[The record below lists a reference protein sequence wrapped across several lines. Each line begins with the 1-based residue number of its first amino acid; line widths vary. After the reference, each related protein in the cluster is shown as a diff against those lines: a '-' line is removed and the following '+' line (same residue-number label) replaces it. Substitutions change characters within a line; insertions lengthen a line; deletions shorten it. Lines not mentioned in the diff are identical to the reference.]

1 MKRNL
6 KRFIAFSLSLAI
18 VGTSVNVPVS
28 TVKANTLDKGTPFTG
43 CNIVSSADDDVKFTK
58 GADSQNKAKA
68 SKPDY
73 WGILDGDTS
82 LTKLGTYN
90 EEEDEYT
97 GEAGSGIV
105 TWQNN
110 ENVKSSDMGNFK
122 FRFDYLIK
130 DGKGGRDL
138 NAYDSNYSGNGDTYS
153 DGDVCGFE
161 FKPLY
166 ATSRISVWGVSPY
179 QNYTTGDVVIKANE
193 ADLEKMTLEYY
204 RENALEPTIVDL
216 STVAT
221 DGTYTLE
228 ASKKG
233 WYYLTYEDDG
243 YMSDSMGDE
252 VTGGAQKNTKGQI
265 FGFSFYTGNDSDTN
279 IEKVK
284 DHVNVS
290 KSSTG
295 KLQSVSIDSSDSNL
309 TKITPL
315 TYVVDNSGKVASNS
329 NSSTNL
335 SSAKAVITTVR
346 EYYKVKEGNFY
357 QTLTRVKTY
366 YSESGSSNFKYS
378 SGSYKYYR
386 PEINV
391 STYSNYLPYIM
402 KNYFA
407 NNFTKSNYVVFDKGS
422 YNGNYKMKY
431 QIPDAS
437 VSGGK
442 RTIDEDIVVDYGA
455 PFIKVYDK
463 DNSWKTMKSG
473 GSYSVKNGATVKAL
487 DTFSNIKDINLSNIK
502 YKFTKEG
509 KTALE
514 IDGTDL
520 GATQNSSTGDIS
532 FKAVRNTGSYAT
544 KEDNVAV
551 ATKSGYT
558 SEADASS
565 NASTYEFDINDNN
578 KLTLQKVNK
587 YDTIKCSVD
596 GKTPYTMDADLTV
609 DQESS
614 DTLDITNLFTK
625 VGTYEFKVK
634 YTANTLGASSDGVYP
649 ITSSTSYYS
658 NFTVNVVDK
667 KIYDA
672 DSVSVTIPTLKDDS
686 LAANSLSSFTCTFNF
701 EDGTAS
707 VPSSNPTGDNDGQ
720 LTAPTP
726 KPDSEDTPQ
735 TTSTPSTTQ
744 APTSKPTQTPEQC
757 NLQDYWQD
765 GNNAEVYEPIKL
777 TWNKKLLNDYKS
789 DAAEEEVA
797 FYVWE
802 QGNNDKTFKD
812 LTEETSIEVNKI
824 GAWKFEYFDGEESH
838 YFYITYI
845 SDDVDVTPAPTK
857 TPEPTPT
864 TTEDPEKIT
873 GDDLECVP
881 LDEDGNPLKQQYVNG
896 VTIKNIPESVKVTVD
911 GNEYTD
917 RPIRITERGKHT
929 LEIAGKTYILEI
941 VSAYDIF
948 SESQR
953 VIQVPKSITITDN
966 NDKEISID
974 GEKITSFPYTLD
986 TVGKYSIEV
995 IKSGVEVNVV
1005 DYEGNPVL
1013 DENGNA
1019 IRDTVKSINSIEVSV
1034 LPDVEG
1040 KNIVGKEYTI
1050 DNLIKYSKEPNETLR
1065 GKGSV
1070 TITGI
1075 SSSKIVYVDSK
1086 VVKGSSVTIVGDGSH
1101 YLTIYDVDS
1110 KELKTVIVYVSTTD
1124 VSLDEIKNNDTI
1136 IADDSVTITD
1146 IPDGVTVIVDGKEV
1160 TERPVVISSS
1170 GKHDIII
1177 KDGDEEKSTTV
1188 VITGSGSTVVDK
1200 EDIKDIVENT
1210 PEGETPT
1217 IKGDNEVILDVPE
1230 NSTVIVDGNE
1240 VKDRPVIIDDNGR
1253 HDVVIK
1259 DPETGE
1265 ETRVD
1270 VIIDSNDKVIVD
1282 GDEIKDIIENTPEGE
1297 TPVISGGKEV
1307 IIDVPEDVP
1316 VIVDG
1321 NEVKDRPIKIDT
1333 DGKHE
1338 IIIKDPNTGEETKV
1352 DVVIGDKDKD
1362 DKETVV
1368 NKDDIKDIVNN
1379 TPEGEKPTIKDDN
1392 KVIIDVPDDIIV
1404 IVDGEEIKE
1413 RPVIIDDNGE
1423 HELIIKDPNTG
1434 EETKVDVIINNK
1446 DKVVIDGVDIK
1457 DIIDKTPEGETPV
1470 INAGKEVI
1478 IDVPDNVTVIIDG
1491 KEVTDRPVK
1500 IDASG
1505 KHEVIIKDPNTG
1517 EETRIDV
1524 IIDSKDKIVVDE
1536 EDIKDIIANT
1546 PEGETPTI
1554 SGGQEVII
1562 EVPEGADVTVDGE
1575 EVTDKPIKVTDKGEH
1590 DVVIKDPV
1598 TGDETHIKVEIGNND
1613 DKENNKESDKDP
1625 VYDLGDILDGNVT
1638 NTDKPSKDDNGN
1650 NTEGEETGTG
1660 SKTDVE
1666 TPITPVVSY
1675 ISGIVNNGIYMNG
1688 VKIVNN
1694 GFTIYVT
1701 KDGGERKTYT
1711 SSLIELNEA
1720 GKYKIEAEKDNE
1732 IKYTFNIEIVVK
1744 EVDTSKTET
1753 ADKDTIKDGGVYEG
1767 GVTIPND
1774 GDDPIY
1780 VDGKPIIGTPVV
1792 ITDPGEHEIII
1803 DGEVIT
1809 IIIPENTKP
1818 DGGVDSSKP
1827 IKPIELPSSDKLLN
1841 GETYPGGVIIP
1852 KPENGDKVIVD
1863 GKEITEFPY
1872 TVTGDGEHIIQI
1884 GGNEPIKIIV
1894 KDTEIPD
1901 IPIIDTGVKPSPSPT
1916 APTGSNNNKDN
1927 NNSNN
1932 NNIVKETPKP
1942 SNNSSSGSYSGVKN
1956 KKSYKKAVKITL
1968 NNVKSGFASYKKS
1981 KKSKAKVSKFGS
1993 GTVVYRASKQGTYTI
2008 KVTCKD
2014 GKSET
2019 IKFTIDKKKPTV
2031 NVKAGK
2037 KYKKGKKVTVKDG
2050 LSGIKKVTLNGK
2062 KCKTKFKLKNK
2073 GKNTICVWDKAGNK
2087 RTIKVKVK

>member
-18 VGTSVNVPVS
+18 VGTGVNVPVS

-43 CNIVSSADDDVKFTK
+43 YNVVSSANDDVKFTK
-58 GADSQNKAKA
+58 GADTQNKAKA

-90 EEEDEYT
+90 EEEGEYT

-110 ENVKSSDMGNFK
+110 ANVKSSDMGNFK

-130 DGKGGRDL
+130 DGKGGRNL

-166 ATSRISVWGVSPY
+166 ATSKIRVWGVSPY
-179 QNYTTGDVVIKANE
+179 QNYTTGDVVIKASE

-204 RENALEPTIVDL
+204 DEKKSELDTIDL
-216 STVAT
+216 STDAR
-221 DGTYTLE
+221 DGTYTLDT
-228 ASKKG
+228 SKKG
-233 WYYLTYEDDG
+233 WYYLNYEDEG
-243 YMSDSMGDE
+243 YMSDGMGDE
-252 VTGGAQKNTKGQI
+252 VTGGAQENTKGQI

-315 TYVVDNSGKVASNS
+315 TYVVDNSGKVTSNS

-366 YSESGSSNFKYS
+366 YSEASSSEFKYS

-407 NNFTKSNYVVFDKGS
+407 SNFAKSNYVVFDKGS

-442 RTIDEDIVVDYGA
+442 KTIEEDILVDYGA

-487 DTFSNIKDINLSNIK
+487 DTFSNIRGINLSNIK
-502 YKFTKEG
+502 YEFTKEG

-520 GATQNSSTGDIS
+520 GATQSSSTGDIS
-532 FKAVRNTGSYAT
+532 FKAVRNTGSYVT
-544 KEDNVAV
+544 KVDNTAV
-551 ATKSGYT
+551 ATKSEYT
-558 SEADASS
+558 SETDALT

-587 YDTIKCSVD
+587 YDAITCSVD
-596 GKTPYTMDADLTV
+596 DKTPYTMDADLTV

-634 YTANTLGASSDGVYP
+634 YTANTIGEASNGVYS
-649 ITSSTSYYS
+649 IASSTSYYS

-667 KIYDA
+667 KVYDA

-686 LAANSLSSFTCTFNF
+686 LAENSLSGFTCTFNF
-701 EDGTAS
+701 VDGTAS
-707 VPSSNPTGDNDGQ
+707 VPSNDPTGDDEQ
-720 LTAPTP
+720 ITAPTP
-726 KPDSEDTPQ
+726 KPEATEAPQ
-735 TTSTPSTTQ
+735 TTESPSTTQ
-744 APTSKPTQTPEQC
+744 APTSEPTQTPEQC

-765 GNNAEVYEPIKL
+765 GSNTEIDESITL
-777 TWNKKLLNDYKS
+777 TWNKNLLEEYKS
-789 DAAEEEVA
+789 DIADEEVA

-802 QGNNDKTFKD
+802 QGNDNKTFKD

-824 GAWKFEYFDGEESH
+824 GAWKFEYFDGMESH

-845 SDDVDVTPAPTK
+845 GDDIEVTPEPSE
-857 TPEPTPT
+857 TPEPTPA
-864 TTEDPEKIT
+864 TTEEPEKIT
-873 GDDLECVP
+873 GEDLDCVP
-881 LDEDGNPLKQQYVNG
+881 VDDDGNPLKQQYVNG
-896 VTIKNIPESVKVTVD
+896 VTIKNIPESVTVTVD
-911 GNEYTD
+911 GDEVTD
-917 RPIRITERGKHT
+917 RPIKITERGKHT

-966 NDKEISID
+966 NDKEISVD

-986 TVGKYSIEV
+986 TVGNYSIEV
-995 IKSGVEVNVV
+995 AKEGVEVNVV

-1019 IRDTVKSINSIEVSV
+1019 IRDTVKSINSIEVSI
-1034 LPDVEG
+1034 LPDVAD

-1065 GKGSV
+1065 GRGSV

-1101 YLTIYDVDS
+1101 YLTIYDIDS
-1110 KELKTVIVYVSTTD
+1110 KDLKTVIVYVSTTD
-1124 VSLDEIKNNDTI
+1124 VSVDEIKDNDTI
-1136 IADDSVTITD
+1136 IADDSITITD
-1146 IPDGVTVIVDGKEV
+1146 IPDDVTVIVDGKEV
-1160 TERPVVISSS
+1160 TERPVVISDG

-1177 KDGDEEKSTTV
+1177 KDDDKETSTTV
-1188 VITGSGSTVVDK
+1188 VITGSGSTVIDK
-1200 EDIKDIVENT
+1200 EDIKDIIDNTPDGETPTIKGDDEVILDVPDDNTVIVDGEEVKGRPVIIDDNGKHEVVIKDPETGGETKIDVIIDSNDKVVVNEDEIKDIVENT
-1210 PEGETPT
+1210 PEGETP
-1217 IKGDNEVILDVPE
+1217 
-1230 NSTVIVDGNE
+1230 
-1240 VKDRPVIIDDNGR
+1240 
-1253 HDVVIK
+1253 
-1259 DPETGE
+1259 
-1265 ETRVD
+1265 
-1270 VIIDSNDKVIVD
+1270 
-1282 GDEIKDIIENTPEGE
+1282 
-1297 TPVISGGKEV
+1297 VISGDKEV
-1307 IIDVPEDVP
+1307 IIDVPDGVP

-1321 NEVKDRPIKIDT
+1321 EEVTERPIKID
-1333 DGKHE
+1333 DGGKHE
-1338 IIIKDPNTGEETKV
+1338 V
-1352 DVVIGDKDKD
+1352 
-1362 DKETVV
+1362 
-1368 NKDDIKDIVNN
+1368 
-1379 TPEGEKPTIKDDN
+1379 
-1392 KVIIDVPDDIIV
+1392 
-1404 IVDGEEIKE
+1404 
-1413 RPVIIDDNGE
+1413 
-1423 HELIIKDPNTG
+1423 IIKDPNTG
-1434 EETKVDVIINNK
+1434 EETKVDVIIGDK
-1446 DKVVIDGVDIK
+1446 DK
-1457 DIIDKTPEGETPV
+1457 ET
-1470 INAGKEVI
+1470 
-1478 IDVPDNVTVIIDG
+1478 
-1491 KEVTDRPVK
+1491 
-1500 IDASG
+1500 
-1505 KHEVIIKDPNTG
+1505 
-1517 EETRIDV
+1517 
-1524 IIDSKDKIVVDE
+1524 VVDE
-1536 EDIKDIIANT
+1536 EDIKDIVDNT
-1546 PEGETPTI
+1546 PDGETPTI
-1554 SGGQEVII
+1554 KDDNKVVID
-1562 EVPEGADVTVDGE
+1562 VPDGVDVTVDGE
-1575 EVTDKPIKVTDKGEH
+1575 EVADRPIKITDKGEH
-1590 DVVIKDPV
+1590 DVVIKDPG
-1598 TGDETHIKVEIGNND
+1598 TGKETHIKVEIGK
-1613 DKENNKESDKDP
+1613 DKENEKDP
-1625 VYDLGDILDGNVT
+1625 VYDLGDIEDGKVT
-1638 NTDKPSKDDNGN
+1638 GSDEPSDKGDEEGN
-1650 NTEGEETGTG
+1650 DTGTG

-1701 KDGGERKTYT
+1701 KDGGEHKTYT

-1792 ITDPGEHEIII
+1792 ITDPGKHEIVI

-1863 GKEITEFPY
+1863 GKEVKEFPY
-1872 TVTGDGEHIIQI
+1872 TVTGDGEHTIQI
-1884 GGNEPIKIIV
+1884 GDNEPIKIIV

-1901 IPIIDTGVKPSPSPT
+1901 IPIIDTGATPSPSPT
-1916 APTGSNNNKDN
+1916 APTGSNDNKNNNSNKDN
-1927 NNSNN
+1927 N
-1932 NNIVKETPKP
+1932 IKETPKP
-1942 SNNSSSGSYSGVKN
+1942 SDNSYSGNYSGVKN
-1956 KKSYKKAVKITL
+1956 KKSYKKSVKITL
-1968 NNVKSGFASYKKS
+1968 KNVKSGSASYKKS

-2008 KVTCKD
+2008 KVTYKN
-2014 GKSET
+2014 GKRET

-2031 NVKAGK
+2031 NVKSGK
-2037 KYKKGKKVTVKDG
+2037 KYKKGKKVIVKDS

-2062 KCKTKFKLKNK
+2062 KCKTKFKLKKK
-2073 GKNTICVWDKAGNK
+2073 GKNTIRVWDKAGNK

>member
-43 CNIVSSADDDVKFTK
+43 YNVVSSANDDVKFTK
-58 GADSQNKAKA
+58 GADTANNSKA

-130 DGKGGRDL
+130 DGKGGANL
-138 NAYDSNYSGNGDTYS
+138 NTYDSDYSGDGDTYS

-166 ATSRISVWGVSPY
+166 ASSKISIWGVSPY
-179 QNYTTGDVVIKANE
+179 QNYTTGDVVIKASE
-193 ADLEKMTLEYY
+193 SDLEKMTLEYY
-204 RENALEPTIVDL
+204 DEKKSEPDTIDL
-216 STVAT
+216 STDAR
-221 DGTYTLE
+221 DGAYTLDT
-228 ASKKG
+228 SKKG
-233 WYYLTYEDDG
+233 WYYLNYEDEG
-243 YMSDSMGDE
+243 YMSDGMGDE
-252 VTGGAQKNTKGQI
+252 VTGGTQENTKGQI
-265 FGFSFYTGNDSDTN
+265 FGFSFYIGNSADTN
-279 IEKVK
+279 IKKVK
-284 DHVNVS
+284 DHVSVS
-290 KSSTG
+290 KSSDN

-315 TYVVDNSGKVASNS
+315 TYVVDNSGKVTS
-329 NSSTNL
+329 NSSLSTDL
-335 SSAKAVITTVR
+335 SSAKVVITTVR
-346 EYYKVKEGNFY
+346 EYYQIKENNFY

-366 YSESGSSNFKYS
+366 YSEASSSEFKYS

-442 RTIDEDIVVDYGA
+442 KTIEEDILVDYGT

-473 GSYSVKNGATVKAL
+473 GSYNIKNGATVKAL
-487 DTFSNIKDINLSNIK
+487 DTFSNIKGINLSNIK
-502 YKFTKEG
+502 YEFTKEG

-520 GATQNSSTGDIS
+520 GATQSSSTGDIS
-532 FKAVRNTGSYAT
+532 FKAVRNTGNYVT

-558 SEADASS
+558 SEEDASS
-565 NASTYEFDINDNN
+565 KASTYEFDINDNN

-587 YDTIKCSVD
+587 YDAITCSVD
-596 GKTPYTMDADLTV
+596 NKTPYTMDADLTV

-634 YTANTLGASSDGVYP
+634 YIANTLGAASDGVYQ

-686 LAANSLSSFTCTFNF
+686 LAENSLSSFTCTFNF

-726 KPDSEDTPQ
+726 KPEATESPQ
-735 TTSTPSTTQ
+735 TTESPITTQ
-744 APTSKPTQTPEQC
+744 APTSEPTKTPEQC

-765 GNNAEVYEPIKL
+765 GSNTEIDEPITL
-777 TWNKKLLNDYKS
+777 TWNKDLLEEYKS
-789 DAAEEEVA
+789 DIADEEVA

-802 QGNNDKTFKD
+802 QGNDNKTFKD

-845 SDDVDVTPAPTK
+845 GDDIEVTPEPSE
-857 TPEPTPT
+857 TPEPTPA
-864 TTEDPEKIT
+864 TTEEPEKIT
-873 GDDLECVP
+873 GDDLDCVP
-881 LDEDGNPLKQQYVNG
+881 VDDDGNPLKQQYVNG
-896 VTIKNIPESVKVTVD
+896 VTIKNIPESVTVTVD
-911 GNEYTD
+911 GDEYTD

-986 TVGKYSIEV
+986 TVGNYSIEV
-995 IKSGVEVNVV
+995 AKEGVEVNVV

-1019 IRDTVKSINSIEVSV
+1019 IRDTVKSINSIEVSI
-1034 LPDVEG
+1034 LPDVAG

-1065 GKGSV
+1065 GRGSV

-1086 VVKGSSVTIVGDGSH
+1086 VVKGNSVSIVGDGSH

-1110 KELKTVIVYVSTTD
+1110 KDLKTVIVYVSTTD
-1124 VSLDEIKNNDTI
+1124 VSVDEIKDNDTI
-1136 IADDSVTITD
+1136 IADDSITITD
-1146 IPDGVTVIVDGKEV
+1146 IPDDVTVIVDGKEV
-1160 TERPVVISSS
+1160 TERPVVISDG

-1177 KDGDEEKSTTV
+1177 KDGDKETSTTV
-1188 VITGSGSTVVDK
+1188 VITGSGSTVIDK
-1200 EDIKDIVENT
+1200 EDIKDIVDNT
-1210 PEGETPT
+1210 PDGETPT

-1259 DPETGE
+1259 DPGTGE
-1265 ETRVD
+1265 
-1270 VIIDSNDKVIVD
+1270 
-1282 GDEIKDIIENTPEGE
+1282 
-1297 TPVISGGKEV
+1297 
-1307 IIDVPEDVP
+1307 
-1316 VIVDG
+1316 
-1321 NEVKDRPIKIDT
+1321 
-1333 DGKHE
+1333 
-1338 IIIKDPNTGEETKV
+1338 
-1352 DVVIGDKDKD
+1352 
-1362 DKETVV
+1362 
-1368 NKDDIKDIVNN
+1368 
-1379 TPEGEKPTIKDDN
+1379 
-1392 KVIIDVPDDIIV
+1392 
-1404 IVDGEEIKE
+1404 
-1413 RPVIIDDNGE
+1413 
-1423 HELIIKDPNTG
+1423 
-1434 EETKVDVIINNK
+1434 
-1446 DKVVIDGVDIK
+1446 
-1457 DIIDKTPEGETPV
+1457 
-1470 INAGKEVI
+1470 
-1478 IDVPDNVTVIIDG
+1478 
-1491 KEVTDRPVK
+1491 
-1500 IDASG
+1500 
-1505 KHEVIIKDPNTG
+1505 
-1517 EETRIDV
+1517 
-1524 IIDSKDKIVVDE
+1524 
-1536 EDIKDIIANT
+1536 
-1546 PEGETPTI
+1546 
-1554 SGGQEVII
+1554 
-1562 EVPEGADVTVDGE
+1562 
-1575 EVTDKPIKVTDKGEH
+1575 
-1590 DVVIKDPV
+1590 
-1598 TGDETHIKVEIGNND
+1598 ETHIKVEIGK
-1613 DKENNKESDKDP
+1613 DKENEKEP
-1625 VYDLGDILDGNVT
+1625 VYDLGDIEDGKVT
-1638 NTDKPSKDDNGN
+1638 GSDEPSDKGDEEGN
-1650 NTEGEETGTG
+1650 ETGTG
-1660 SKTDVE
+1660 SKTDIE
-1666 TPITPVVSY
+1666 TPITPVISY

-1694 GFTIYVT
+1694 GFTVYIT
-1701 KDGGERKTYT
+1701 KDDGERKTYT
-1711 SSLIELNEA
+1711 NSLIELNEA
-1720 GKYKIEAEKDNE
+1720 GKYKVEAEKDGE
-1732 IKYTFNIEIVVK
+1732 VKYTFNIEIVVK

-1753 ADKDTIKDGGVYEG
+1753 VDKETIKDGGVYEG
-1767 GVTIPND
+1767 GVTITND
-1774 GDDPIY
+1774 GDKPIY
-1780 VDGKPIIGTPVV
+1780 VDGKPIIGNPVV
-1792 ITDPGEHEIII
+1792 ITDPGEHEIVI

-1809 IIIPENTKP
+1809 IIIPDNT
-1818 DGGVDSSKP
+1818 DLEGGTDNSKP
-1827 IKPIELPSSDKLLN
+1827 VKPIELPSSDKLLD

-1884 GGNEPIKIIV
+1884 GDDEPIKIIV

-1901 IPIIDTGVKPSPSPT
+1901 VPIIDTGVTPSPSPT
-1916 APTGSNNNKDN
+1916 APTGSNDNKNNNSNKDN
-1927 NNSNN
+1927 N
-1932 NNIVKETPKP
+1932 IKETPKP
-1942 SNNSSSGSYSGVKN
+1942 SDNSSSGSYSGVKN

-1968 NNVKSGFASYKKS
+1968 NNVKSGSASYKKS

-2008 KVTCKD
+2008 KVTYKN

-2031 NVKAGK
+2031 NVKSGK
-2037 KYKKGKKVTVKDG
+2037 KYKKGKKVIVKDS

-2062 KCKTKFKLKNK
+2062 KCKTKFKLKKK

>member
-43 CNIVSSADDDVKFTK
+43 YNVVSSADDDVKFTK
-58 GADSQNKAKA
+58 GADTANNSKA

-110 ENVKSSDMGNFK
+110 GNVKSSDMGNFK

-130 DGKGGRDL
+130 DGKGGANL
-138 NAYDSNYSGNGDTYS
+138 NTYDSDYLGDGDTYS

-166 ATSRISVWGVSPY
+166 ASSKISIWGVSPY
-179 QNYTTGDVVIKANE
+179 QNYTTGDVVIKASE
-193 ADLEKMTLEYY
+193 SDLEKMTLEYY
-204 RENALEPTIVDL
+204 DEKKSEPDTIDL
-216 STVAT
+216 STDAR
-221 DGTYTLE
+221 DGTYTLDT
-228 ASKKG
+228 SKKG
-233 WYYLTYEDDG
+233 WYYLNYEDEG

-252 VTGGAQKNTKGQI
+252 VTGGAQENTKGQI

-315 TYVVDNSGKVASNS
+315 TYVVDNSGEVTSNS

-386 PEINV
+386 PEVNV

-442 RTIDEDIVVDYGA
+442 KTIEEDILVDYGA

-473 GSYSVKNGATVKAL
+473 GTYSIKNGASVKAK
-487 DTFSNIKDINLSNIK
+487 DTFSNIKSINRSAIK
-502 YKFTKEG
+502 YKFTKDG
-509 KTALE
+509 KDE
-514 IDGTDL
+514 VEVNGTNL
-520 GATQNSSTGDIS
+520 GVTQDTNTGDIS
-532 FKAVRNTGSYAT
+532 FKAERNTGKFLDKKNNSISLA
-544 KEDNVAV
+544 
-551 ATKSGYT
+551 KSGYT
-558 SEADASS
+558 NIGDAENDKSSFEYDVYDNNTLTLSKEKKQDAITCTVSGATNRTITFSEDLTLGQGSS
-565 NASTYEFDINDNN
+565 NT
-578 KLTLQKVNK
+578 K
-587 YDTIKCSVD
+587 
-596 GKTPYTMDADLTV
+596 
-609 DQESS
+609 
-614 DTLDITNLFTK
+614 DITDLFTK
-625 VGTYEFKVK
+625 AGTYNIQMT
-634 YTANTLGASSDGVYP
+634 YTSNTLKELGDEDTEYTVE
-649 ITSSTSYYS
+649 SSTNYYTYA
-658 NFTVNVVDK
+658 TVTIVDNK
-667 KIYDA
+667 LYDA
-672 DSVSVTIPTLKDDS
+672 DSVTVTIPTLTDDS
-686 LAANSLSSFTCTFNF
+686 LAKNSLSGFSCTFNF
-701 EDGTAS
+701 IDGVAS
-707 VPSSNPTGDNDGQ
+707 TPSGDPTGDDEQ
-720 LTAPTP
+720 ITAPTP
-726 KPDSEDTPQ
+726 KPEATEAPQ
-735 TTSTPSTTQ
+735 TTESPITTQ
-744 APTSKPTQTPEQC
+744 APTSEPTKTPEQC

-765 GNNAEVYEPIKL
+765 GSNTEIDEPITL
-777 TWNKKLLNDYKS
+777 TWNKDLLEEYKS
-789 DAAEEEVA
+789 DIADEEVA

-802 QGNNDKTFKD
+802 QGNDNKTFKD

-824 GAWKFEYFDGEESH
+824 GAWKFEYFDGMESH

-845 SDDVDVTPAPTK
+845 GDDIEVTPEPSE
-857 TPEPTPT
+857 TPEPTPA
-864 TTEDPEKIT
+864 TTEEPEKIT
-873 GDDLECVP
+873 GEDLDCVP
-881 LDEDGNPLKQQYVNG
+881 VDDDGNPLKQQYVNG
-896 VTIKNIPESVKVTVD
+896 VTIKNIPESVTVTVD
-911 GNEYTD
+911 GDEVTD
-917 RPIRITERGKHT
+917 RPIKITERGKHT

-941 VSAYDIF
+941 ISAYDIF

-986 TVGKYSIEV
+986 TVGNYSIEV
-995 IKSGVEVNVV
+995 AKEGVEVNVV

-1065 GKGSV
+1065 GRGSV

-1086 VVKGSSVTIVGDGSH
+1086 VVKGSSVTVVGDGSH
-1101 YLTIYDVDS
+1101 YLTVYDVDS

-1146 IPDGVTVIVDGKEV
+1146 IPDDVTVIVDGKEV

-1200 EDIKDIVENT
+1200 EDIKDIVDNT
-1210 PEGETPT
+1210 PDGET
-1217 IKGDNEVILDVPE
+1217 
-1230 NSTVIVDGNE
+1230 
-1240 VKDRPVIIDDNGR
+1240 
-1253 HDVVIK
+1253 
-1259 DPETGE
+1259 
-1265 ETRVD
+1265 
-1270 VIIDSNDKVIVD
+1270 
-1282 GDEIKDIIENTPEGE
+1282 
-1297 TPVISGGKEV
+1297 
-1307 IIDVPEDVP
+1307 
-1316 VIVDG
+1316 
-1321 NEVKDRPIKIDT
+1321 
-1333 DGKHE
+1333 
-1338 IIIKDPNTGEETKV
+1338 
-1352 DVVIGDKDKD
+1352 
-1362 DKETVV
+1362 
-1368 NKDDIKDIVNN
+1368 
-1379 TPEGEKPTIKDDN
+1379 PTIKDDN
-1392 KVIIDVPDDIIV
+1392 KVVIDVPD
-1404 IVDGEEIKE
+1404 
-1413 RPVIIDDNGE
+1413 
-1423 HELIIKDPNTG
+1423 
-1434 EETKVDVIINNK
+1434 
-1446 DKVVIDGVDIK
+1446 GV
-1457 DIIDKTPEGETPV
+1457 
-1470 INAGKEVI
+1470 
-1478 IDVPDNVTVIIDG
+1478 
-1491 KEVTDRPVK
+1491 
-1500 IDASG
+1500 
-1505 KHEVIIKDPNTG
+1505 
-1517 EETRIDV
+1517 
-1524 IIDSKDKIVVDE
+1524 
-1536 EDIKDIIANT
+1536 
-1546 PEGETPTI
+1546 
-1554 SGGQEVII
+1554 
-1562 EVPEGADVTVDGE
+1562 DVTVDGE
-1575 EVTDKPIKVTDKGEH
+1575 EVADRPIKITDEGEH
-1590 DVVIKDPV
+1590 DVVIKDPG
-1598 TGDETHIKVEIGNND
+1598 TGEETHIKVEIGK
-1613 DKENNKESDKDP
+1613 DKENEKDP
-1625 VYDLGDILDGNVT
+1625 VYDLGDIEDGKVT
-1638 NTDKPSKDDNGN
+1638 GSDEPSDKGDEEGN
-1650 NTEGEETGTG
+1650 DTGTG

-1666 TPITPVVSY
+1666 TPITSVISY

-1694 GFTIYVT
+1694 GFIVYIT
-1701 KDGGERKTYT
+1701 KDDGERKTYT
-1711 SSLIELNEA
+1711 NSLIELNEA
-1720 GKYKIEAEKDNE
+1720 GKYKVEAEKDGE
-1732 IKYTFNIEIVVK
+1732 VKYTFNIEVIVK
-1744 EVDTSKTET
+1744 DIDTSKTET
-1753 ADKDTIKDGGVYEG
+1753 VDKETIKDGGVYEG
-1767 GVTIPND
+1767 GVTITND
-1774 GDDPIY
+1774 GDKPIY
-1780 VDGKPIIGTPVV
+1780 VDGKPIVGNPVV

-1809 IIIPENTKP
+1809 IIIPDNT
-1818 DGGVDSSKP
+1818 DQEGGTDNSKP
-1827 IKPIELPSSDKLLN
+1827 VKPIELPSSDKLLN

-1863 GKEITEFPY
+1863 GKEITELPY
-1872 TVTGDGEHIIQI
+1872 TVTGDGEHTIQI
-1884 GGNEPIKIIV
+1884 GDDEPIKIIV

-1901 IPIIDTGVKPSPSPT
+1901 VPIIDTGATPSPSPT
-1916 APTGSNNNKDN
+1916 APTGSNDNKNNNSNKDN
-1927 NNSNN
+1927 N
-1932 NNIVKETPKP
+1932 IKGTPKP
-1942 SNNSSSGSYSGVKN
+1942 SDNSSSGSYSGVKN

-1968 NNVKSGFASYKKS
+1968 KNVKSGSASYKKS

-2008 KVTCKD
+2008 KVTYKN

-2031 NVKAGK
+2031 NVKSGK
-2037 KYKKGKKVTVKDG
+2037 KYKKGKKVIVKDS

-2062 KCKTKFKLKNK
+2062 KCKTKFKLKKK
-2073 GKNTICVWDKAGNK
+2073 GKNTIRVWDKAGNK

>member
-18 VGTSVNVPVS
+18 MGTSVNVPVS

-43 CNIVSSADDDVKFTK
+43 YNVVSSANDDVKFTK
-58 GADSQNKAKA
+58 GADVPNNDKA

-90 EEEDEYT
+90 EEEDGYT

-110 ENVKSSDMGNFK
+110 ANVKSSDMGNFK

-130 DGKGGRDL
+130 DGKGGRNL

-166 ATSRISVWGVSPY
+166 ATSKIRVWGVSPY
-179 QNYTTGDVVIKANE
+179 QNYTTGDVVIKASE

-204 RENALEPTIVDL
+204 DEKKSELDTIDL
-216 STVAT
+216 STDAR
-221 DGTYTLE
+221 DGTYTLDT
-228 ASKKG
+228 SKKG
-233 WYYLTYEDDG
+233 WYYLNYEDEG
-243 YMSDSMGDE
+243 YMSDGMGDE
-252 VTGGAQKNTKGQI
+252 VTGGSQENTKGQI

-295 KLQSVSIDSSDSNL
+295 KLQSVSIDSSDLNL

-315 TYVVDNSGKVASNS
+315 TYVVDSKGKVTS
-329 NSSTNL
+329 NSSLSTDL

-346 EYYKVKEGNFY
+346 EYYQINNGNFY

-442 RTIDEDIVVDYGA
+442 KTIEEDILVDYGA

-463 DNSWKTMKSG
+463 DNYWKTMKSG

-487 DTFSNIKDINLSNIK
+487 DTFSNIKGINLSNIK

-520 GATQNSSTGDIS
+520 GATQSSSTGDIS
-532 FKAVRNTGSYAT
+532 FKAVRNTGSYVT

-551 ATKSGYT
+551 ATKSEYT
-558 SEADASS
+558 SETDALT

-587 YDTIKCSVD
+587 YDAITCSVD
-596 GKTPYTMDADLTV
+596 DKTLYTMDADLTV

-634 YTANTLGASSDGVYP
+634 YTANTLGEASDGVYS
-649 ITSSTSYYS
+649 IASSTSYYS

-667 KIYDA
+667 KVYDA

-686 LAANSLSSFTCTFNF
+686 LAENSLSGFTCTFNF
-701 EDGTAS
+701 VDGTAS

-726 KPDSEDTPQ
+726 KPEATEAPQ
-735 TTSTPSTTQ
+735 TTESPSTTQ
-744 APTSKPTQTPEQC
+744 APTSEPTQTPEQC

-765 GNNAEVYEPIKL
+765 GSNTEIDEPITL
-777 TWNKKLLNDYKS
+777 TWNKNLLEEYKS
-789 DAAEEEVA
+789 DIADEEVA

-802 QGNNDKTFKD
+802 QGNDNKTFKD

-824 GAWKFEYFDGEESH
+824 GAWKFEYFDGMESH

-845 SDDVDVTPAPTK
+845 GDDIEVTPEPSE
-857 TPEPTPT
+857 TPEPTPA
-864 TTEDPEKIT
+864 TTEEPEKIT
-873 GDDLECVP
+873 GEDLDCVP
-881 LDEDGNPLKQQYVNG
+881 VDDDGNPLKQQYVNG

-911 GNEYTD
+911 GDEYTD

-953 VIQVPKSITITDN
+953 VIQVPRSITITDN
-966 NDKEISID
+966 SDKEISVD

-986 TVGKYSIEV
+986 TVGKHSIEAV
-995 IKSGVEVNVV
+995 KSGVEVNIV
-1005 DYEGNPVL
+1005 DYEGNPVV

-1019 IRDTVKSINSIEVSV
+1019 VKDTVKSINSIEVSV

-1040 KNIVGKEYTI
+1040 KNIVGKEYTM
-1050 DNLIKYSKEPNETLR
+1050 DSLIKYSKEPNEILR
-1065 GKGSV
+1065 GSGSV

-1075 SSSKIVYVDSK
+1075 SSSKVVYVDSK
-1086 VVKGSSVTIVGDGSH
+1086 VVKGNSVSIVGDGSH

-1110 KELKTVIVYVSTTD
+1110 KDLKTVIVYVSTTD
-1124 VSLDEIKNNDTI
+1124 VSVDEIKDNDTI
-1136 IADDSVTITD
+1136 IADDSITITD
-1146 IPDGVTVIVDGKEV
+1146 IPDDVTVIVDGKEV
-1160 TERPVVISSS
+1160 TERPVVISDG

-1177 KDGDEEKSTTV
+1177 KDGDKETSTTV
-1188 VITGSGSTVVDK
+1188 VITGSGSTVIDK
-1200 EDIKDIVENT
+1200 EDIKDIVDNT
-1210 PEGETPT
+1210 PDGET
-1217 IKGDNEVILDVPE
+1217 
-1230 NSTVIVDGNE
+1230 
-1240 VKDRPVIIDDNGR
+1240 
-1253 HDVVIK
+1253 
-1259 DPETGE
+1259 
-1265 ETRVD
+1265 
-1270 VIIDSNDKVIVD
+1270 
-1282 GDEIKDIIENTPEGE
+1282 
-1297 TPVISGGKEV
+1297 
-1307 IIDVPEDVP
+1307 
-1316 VIVDG
+1316 
-1321 NEVKDRPIKIDT
+1321 
-1333 DGKHE
+1333 
-1338 IIIKDPNTGEETKV
+1338 
-1352 DVVIGDKDKD
+1352 
-1362 DKETVV
+1362 
-1368 NKDDIKDIVNN
+1368 
-1379 TPEGEKPTIKDDN
+1379 PTIKDDN
-1392 KVIIDVPDDIIV
+1392 KVVIDVPD
-1404 IVDGEEIKE
+1404 
-1413 RPVIIDDNGE
+1413 
-1423 HELIIKDPNTG
+1423 
-1434 EETKVDVIINNK
+1434 
-1446 DKVVIDGVDIK
+1446 GV
-1457 DIIDKTPEGETPV
+1457 
-1470 INAGKEVI
+1470 
-1478 IDVPDNVTVIIDG
+1478 
-1491 KEVTDRPVK
+1491 
-1500 IDASG
+1500 
-1505 KHEVIIKDPNTG
+1505 
-1517 EETRIDV
+1517 
-1524 IIDSKDKIVVDE
+1524 
-1536 EDIKDIIANT
+1536 
-1546 PEGETPTI
+1546 
-1554 SGGQEVII
+1554 
-1562 EVPEGADVTVDGE
+1562 DVTVDGE
-1575 EVTDKPIKVTDKGEH
+1575 EVADRPIKITDEGEH
-1590 DVVIKDPV
+1590 DVVIKDPG
-1598 TGDETHIKVEIGNND
+1598 TGEETHIKVEIGK
-1613 DKENNKESDKDP
+1613 DKENEKDP
-1625 VYDLGDILDGNVT
+1625 VYDLGDIEDGKVT
-1638 NTDKPSKDDNGN
+1638 GSDEPSDKGDEEGN
-1650 NTEGEETGTG
+1650 DTGTG

-1666 TPITPVVSY
+1666 TPITPVISY

-1792 ITDPGEHEIII
+1792 ITDPGKHEIII

-1809 IIIPENTKP
+1809 IIIPENTKQ

-1863 GKEITEFPY
+1863 GKEVKEFPY
-1872 TVTGDGEHIIQI
+1872 TVTGDGEHTIQI
-1884 GGNEPIKIIV
+1884 GDNEPIKIIV

-1901 IPIIDTGVKPSPSPT
+1901 VPIIDTGATPSPSPT
-1916 APTGSNNNKDN
+1916 APTGSNDNKNNNSNKDN
-1927 NNSNN
+1927 N
-1932 NNIVKETPKP
+1932 IKETPKP
-1942 SNNSSSGSYSGVKN
+1942 SDNSSSGNYSGVKN
-1956 KKSYKKAVKITL
+1956 KKSYKKSVKITL
-1968 NNVKSGFASYKKS
+1968 KNVKSGSASYKKS

-2008 KVTCKD
+2008 KVTYKN

-2031 NVKAGK
+2031 NVKSGK
-2037 KYKKGKKVTVKDG
+2037 KYKKGKKVIVKDS

-2062 KCKTKFKLKNK
+2062 KCKTKFKLKKK
-2073 GKNTICVWDKAGNK
+2073 GKNTIRVWDKAGNK

>member
-43 CNIVSSADDDVKFTK
+43 YNIVSSASDDVKFTK
-58 GADSQNKAKA
+58 GADTANNSKA

-90 EEEDEYT
+90 EEEDEYI

-130 DGKGGRDL
+130 DGKGGANL
-138 NAYDSNYSGNGDTYS
+138 NTYDSDYSGDGDTYS

-166 ATSRISVWGVSPY
+166 ASSKISIWGVSPY
-179 QNYTTGDVVIKANE
+179 QNYTTGDVVIKASE
-193 ADLEKMTLEYY
+193 SDLEKMTLEYY
-204 RENALEPTIVDL
+204 DEKKSEPDTIDL
-216 STVAT
+216 STDAR
-221 DGTYTLE
+221 DGAYTLDT
-228 ASKKG
+228 SKKG
-233 WYYLTYEDDG
+233 WYYLNYEDEG
-243 YMSDSMGDE
+243 YMSDGMGDE
-252 VTGGAQKNTKGQI
+252 VTGGTQENTKGQI
-265 FGFSFYTGNDSDTN
+265 FGFSFYTGNSADTN
-279 IEKVK
+279 IKKVK
-284 DHVNVS
+284 DHVSVS
-290 KSSTG
+290 KSSDN

-315 TYVVDNSGKVASNS
+315 TYVVDNSGKVTS
-329 NSSTNL
+329 NSSLSTGL

-407 NNFTKSNYVVFDKGS
+407 SNFTKSNYVVFDKGS

-442 RTIDEDIVVDYGA
+442 KTIEEDILVDYGA

-473 GSYSVKNGATVKAL
+473 GTYSIKNGASVKAK
-487 DTFSNIKDINLSNIK
+487 DTFSNIKSINRSAIK
-502 YKFTKEG
+502 YKFTKDG
-509 KTALE
+509 KDE
-514 IDGTDL
+514 VEVNGTNL
-520 GATQNSSTGDIS
+520 GVTQDTNTGDIS
-532 FKAVRNTGSYAT
+532 FKAERNTGKFLDKKNNSISLA
-544 KEDNVAV
+544 
-551 ATKSGYT
+551 KSGYT
-558 SEADASS
+558 NIGDAENDKSSFEYDVYDNNTLTLSKEKKQDAITCTVSGATNRTITFSEDLTLGQGSS
-565 NASTYEFDINDNN
+565 NT
-578 KLTLQKVNK
+578 K
-587 YDTIKCSVD
+587 
-596 GKTPYTMDADLTV
+596 
-609 DQESS
+609 
-614 DTLDITNLFTK
+614 DITDLFTK
-625 VGTYEFKVK
+625 AGTYNIQMT
-634 YTANTLGASSDGVYP
+634 YTSNTLKELGDEDTEYTVESN
-649 ITSSTSYYS
+649 TNYYTYA
-658 NFTVNVVDK
+658 TVTIVDNK
-667 KIYDA
+667 LYDA
-672 DSVSVTIPTLKDDS
+672 DSVTVTIPTLTDDS
-686 LAANSLSSFTCTFNF
+686 LAKNSLSGFSCTFNF
-701 EDGTAS
+701 IDGVSST
-707 VPSSNPTGDNDGQ
+707 PSGDPTGDDEQ
-720 LTAPTP
+720 ITAPTP
-726 KPDSEDTPQ
+726 KPEATEAPQ
-735 TTSTPSTTQ
+735 TTESPITTQ
-744 APTSKPTQTPEQC
+744 APTSEPTQTPEQC

-765 GNNAEVYEPIKL
+765 GSNTEIDEPITL
-777 TWNKKLLNDYKS
+777 TWNKDLLEEYKS
-789 DAAEEEVA
+789 DIADEEVA

-802 QGNNDKTFKD
+802 QGNDNKTFKD

-824 GAWKFEYFDGEESH
+824 GAWKFEYFDGMESH

-845 SDDVDVTPAPTK
+845 GDDIEITPEPSE
-857 TPEPTPT
+857 TPEPTPA
-864 TTEDPEKIT
+864 TTEEPEKIT
-873 GDDLECVP
+873 GEDLDCVP
-881 LDEDGNPLKQQYVNG
+881 VDDDGNPLKQQYVNG
-896 VTIKNIPESVKVTVD
+896 VTIKNIPESVTVTVD
-911 GNEYTD
+911 GDEVTD
-917 RPIRITERGKHT
+917 RPIKITERGKHT

-966 NDKEISID
+966 NDKEISVD

-986 TVGKYSIEV
+986 TVGNYSIEV
-995 IKSGVEVNVV
+995 AKEGVEVNVV

-1013 DENGNA
+1013 DENGNT

-1065 GKGSV
+1065 GRGSV

-1101 YLTIYDVDS
+1101 YLTVYDVDS

-1124 VSLDEIKNNDTI
+1124 VSLDEIKNNNTI

-1146 IPDGVTVIVDGKEV
+1146 IPDDVTVIVDGKEV
-1160 TERPVVISSS
+1160 TERPVVISDG

-1188 VITGSGSTVVDK
+1188 VITGSGSTVMDK

-1240 VKDRPVIIDDNGR
+1240 VKNRPVIIDDNGR

-1259 DPETGE
+1259 DPETGK
-1265 ETRVD
+1265 ETKID
-1270 VIIDSNDKVIVD
+1270 VIIDSNDKVVVNE
-1282 GDEIKDIIENTPEGE
+1282 DEIKDIVENTPEGE
-1297 TPVISGGKEV
+1297 TPVISGDKEV
-1307 IIDVPEDVP
+1307 IIDVPDDVP

-1321 NEVKDRPIKIDT
+1321 EEVAERPVKID
-1333 DGKHE
+1333 DGGKHE
-1338 IIIKDPNTGEETKV
+1338 V
-1352 DVVIGDKDKD
+1352 
-1362 DKETVV
+1362 
-1368 NKDDIKDIVNN
+1368 
-1379 TPEGEKPTIKDDN
+1379 
-1392 KVIIDVPDDIIV
+1392 
-1404 IVDGEEIKE
+1404 
-1413 RPVIIDDNGE
+1413 
-1423 HELIIKDPNTG
+1423 IIKDPNTG
-1434 EETKVDVIINNK
+1434 EETKVDVIIGDK
-1446 DKVVIDGVDIK
+1446 DEGTVVDKDDIK
-1457 DIIDKTPEGETPV
+1457 DI
-1470 INAGKEVI
+1470 
-1478 IDVPDNVTVIIDG
+1478 
-1491 KEVTDRPVK
+1491 
-1500 IDASG
+1500 
-1505 KHEVIIKDPNTG
+1505 
-1517 EETRIDV
+1517 
-1524 IIDSKDKIVVDE
+1524 VD
-1536 EDIKDIIANT
+1536 NT
-1546 PEGETPTI
+1546 PDGETPTI
-1554 SGGQEVII
+1554 KDDNKVVIG
-1562 EVPEGADVTVDGE
+1562 VPDGVDVTVDGE
-1575 EVTDKPIKVTDKGEH
+1575 EVADRPIKITDEGEH
-1590 DVVIKDPV
+1590 DVVIKDPG
-1598 TGDETHIKVEIGNND
+1598 TGKETHIKVEIGK
-1613 DKENNKESDKDP
+1613 DKENEKDP
-1625 VYDLGDILDGNVT
+1625 VYDLGDIENGKVT
-1638 NTDKPSKDDNGN
+1638 GSDEPSDKDDEEGN
-1650 NTEGEETGTG
+1650 ETGTG
-1660 SKTDVE
+1660 SKTDIE
-1666 TPITPVVSY
+1666 TPITPVISY

-1694 GFTIYVT
+1694 GFIVYIT
-1701 KDGGERKTYT
+1701 KDDGERKTYT
-1711 SSLIELNEA
+1711 NSLIELNEA
-1720 GKYKIEAEKDNE
+1720 GKYKVEAEKDGE
-1732 IKYTFNIEIVVK
+1732 VKYTFNIEVIVK
-1744 EVDTSKTET
+1744 DVDTSKTET
-1753 ADKDTIKDGGVYEG
+1753 VDKETIKDGGVYEG
-1767 GVTIPND
+1767 GVTITND
-1774 GDDPIY
+1774 GDKPIY
-1780 VDGKPIIGTPVV
+1780 VDGKPIVGNPVV
-1792 ITDPGEHEIII
+1792 ITDPGEHEIVI

-1809 IIIPENTKP
+1809 IIIPDNT
-1818 DGGVDSSKP
+1818 DQEGGTDNSKP
-1827 IKPIELPSSDKLLN
+1827 VKPIELPSSDKLLN
-1841 GETYPGGVIIP
+1841 GETYPGGVVIP

-1872 TVTGDGEHIIQI
+1872 TVTGDGEHTIQI
-1884 GGNEPIKIIV
+1884 GDDEPIKIIV

-1901 IPIIDTGVKPSPSPT
+1901 VPIIDTGATPSPSPT
-1916 APTGSNNNKDN
+1916 APTGSNDNKNNNSNKDN
-1927 NNSNN
+1927 N
-1932 NNIVKETPKP
+1932 IKETPKP
-1942 SNNSSSGSYSGVKN
+1942 SDNSSSGNYSGVKN
-1956 KKSYKKAVKITL
+1956 KESYKKSIKITL
-1968 NNVKSGFASYKKS
+1968 KNVKSGSASYKKS

-2008 KVTCKD
+2008 KVTYKN

-2031 NVKAGK
+2031 NVKSGK
-2037 KYKKGKKVTVKDG
+2037 KYKKGKKVIVKDS

-2062 KCKTKFKLKNK
+2062 KCKTKFKLKKK
-2073 GKNTICVWDKAGNK
+2073 GKNTIRVWDKAGNK

>member
-43 CNIVSSADDDVKFTK
+43 YNVVSSANDDVKFTK
-58 GADSQNKAKA
+58 GADTANNSKA

-130 DGKGGRDL
+130 DGKGGANL
-138 NAYDSNYSGNGDTYS
+138 NTYDSDYSGDGDTYS

-166 ATSRISVWGVSPY
+166 ASSKISIWGVSPY
-179 QNYTTGDVVIKANE
+179 QNYTTGDVVIKASE
-193 ADLEKMTLEYY
+193 SDLEKMTLEYY
-204 RENALEPTIVDL
+204 DEKKSEPDTIDL
-216 STVAT
+216 STDAR
-221 DGTYTLE
+221 DGAYTLDT
-228 ASKKG
+228 SKKG
-233 WYYLTYEDDG
+233 WYYLNYEDEG

-252 VTGGAQKNTKGQI
+252 VTGGAQENTKGQI
-265 FGFSFYTGNDSDTN
+265 FGFSFYTGNSADTN
-279 IEKVK
+279 IKKVK
-284 DHVNVS
+284 DHVSVS
-290 KSSTG
+290 KSSDN

-315 TYVVDNSGKVASNS
+315 TYVVDNSGKVTS
-329 NSSTNL
+329 NSSLSTDL

-442 RTIDEDIVVDYGA
+442 KTIEEDILVDYGA

-473 GSYSVKNGATVKAL
+473 GSYNIKNGATVKAL
-487 DTFSNIKDINLSNIK
+487 DTFSNIKGINLSNIK

-532 FKAVRNTGSYAT
+532 FKAVRNTGNYVT

-565 NASTYEFDINDNN
+565 KASTYEFDINDNN

-587 YDTIKCSVD
+587 YDAITCSVD
-596 GKTPYTMDADLTV
+596 NKTPYTMDADLTV

-634 YTANTLGASSDGVYP
+634 YTANTLGAASDGVYQ

-658 NFTVNVVDK
+658 NFTVNIVDK

-686 LAANSLSSFTCTFNF
+686 LAENSLSSFTCTFNF

-726 KPDSEDTPQ
+726 KPEATEAPQ
-735 TTSTPSTTQ
+735 TTESPITTQ
-744 APTSKPTQTPEQC
+744 APTSESTKTPEQC

-765 GNNAEVYEPIKL
+765 GSNTEIDEPITL
-777 TWNKKLLNDYKS
+777 TWNKDLLEEYKS
-789 DAAEEEVA
+789 DIADEEVA

-802 QGNNDKTFKD
+802 QGNDNKTFKD

-824 GAWKFEYFDGEESH
+824 GAWKFEYFDGMESH

-845 SDDVDVTPAPTK
+845 GDDIEVTPEPSE

-864 TTEDPEKIT
+864 TTEEPEKIT
-873 GDDLECVP
+873 GEDLDCVP
-881 LDEDGNPLKQQYVNG
+881 VDDDGNPLKQQYVNG
-896 VTIKNIPESVKVTVD
+896 VTIKNIPESVTVTVD
-911 GNEYTD
+911 GDEYTD

-966 NDKEISID
+966 KDKEISID

-986 TVGKYSIEV
+986 TVGNYSIEV
-995 IKSGVEVNVV
+995 AKEGVEVNVV

-1019 IRDTVKSINSIEVSV
+1019 IRDTVKSINSIEVSI
-1034 LPDVEG
+1034 LPDVAG

-1065 GKGSV
+1065 GRGSV

-1101 YLTIYDVDS
+1101 YLTIYDIDS
-1110 KELKTVIVYVSTTD
+1110 KDLKTVIVYVSTTD
-1124 VSLDEIKNNDTI
+1124 VSVDEIKDNDTI
-1136 IADDSVTITD
+1136 IADDSITITD
-1146 IPDGVTVIVDGKEV
+1146 IPDDVTVIVDGKEV

-1270 VIIDSNDKVIVD
+1270 VIIDSDNKVVVD
-1282 GDEIKDIIENTPEGE
+1282 EDEIKDIIENTPEGE
-1297 TPVISGGKEV
+1297 TPVISGGEEV

-1352 DVVIGDKDKD
+1352 DVVIGDKDK
-1362 DKETVV
+1362 ET
-1368 NKDDIKDIVNN
+1368 
-1379 TPEGEKPTIKDDN
+1379 
-1392 KVIIDVPDDIIV
+1392 
-1404 IVDGEEIKE
+1404 
-1413 RPVIIDDNGE
+1413 
-1423 HELIIKDPNTG
+1423 
-1434 EETKVDVIINNK
+1434 
-1446 DKVVIDGVDIK
+1446 
-1457 DIIDKTPEGETPV
+1457 
-1470 INAGKEVI
+1470 
-1478 IDVPDNVTVIIDG
+1478 
-1491 KEVTDRPVK
+1491 
-1500 IDASG
+1500 
-1505 KHEVIIKDPNTG
+1505 
-1517 EETRIDV
+1517 
-1524 IIDSKDKIVVDE
+1524 VVDE
-1536 EDIKDIIANT
+1536 EDIKDIVDNT
-1546 PEGETPTI
+1546 PDGETPTI
-1554 SGGQEVII
+1554 KDDNKVVID
-1562 EVPEGADVTVDGE
+1562 VPDGVDVTVDGE
-1575 EVTDKPIKVTDKGEH
+1575 EVADRPIKITDEGEH
-1590 DVVIKDPV
+1590 DVVIKDPG
-1598 TGDETHIKVEIGNND
+1598 TGEETHIKVEIGK
-1613 DKENNKESDKDP
+1613 DKENEKDP
-1625 VYDLGDILDGNVT
+1625 VYDLGDIEDGKVT
-1638 NTDKPSKDDNGN
+1638 GSDEPSDDKGDEEGN
-1650 NTEGEETGTG
+1650 DTGTG

-1666 TPITPVVSY
+1666 TPITPVISY

-1694 GFTIYVT
+1694 GFIVYIT
-1701 KDGGERKTYT
+1701 KDDGERKTYT
-1711 SSLIELNEA
+1711 NSLIELNEA
-1720 GKYKIEAEKDNE
+1720 GKYKVEAEKDGE
-1732 IKYTFNIEIVVK
+1732 VKYTFNIEVIVK
-1744 EVDTSKTET
+1744 DVDTSKTET
-1753 ADKDTIKDGGVYEG
+1753 VDKETIKDGGVYEG
-1767 GVTIPND
+1767 GITITND
-1774 GDDPIY
+1774 GDKPIY
-1780 VDGKPIIGTPVV
+1780 VDGKPIVGNPVV

-1809 IIIPENTKP
+1809 IIIPDNTDP
-1818 DGGVDSSKP
+1818 EGGTDNSKP
-1827 IKPIELPSSDKLLN
+1827 VKPIELPSSDKLLN
-1841 GETYPGGVIIP
+1841 GETYPGGVVIP

-1872 TVTGDGEHIIQI
+1872 TVTGDGEHTIQI
-1884 GGNEPIKIIV
+1884 GDDEPIKIIV

-1901 IPIIDTGVKPSPSPT
+1901 VPIIDTGATPSPSPT
-1916 APTGSNNNKDN
+1916 APTGSNDNKNNNSNKDN
-1927 NNSNN
+1927 N
-1932 NNIVKETPKP
+1932 IKETPKP
-1942 SNNSSSGSYSGVKN
+1942 SDNSSSGNYSGVKN
-1956 KKSYKKAVKITL
+1956 KKSYKKSIKITL
-1968 NNVKSGFASYKKS
+1968 KNVKSGSASYKKS

-2008 KVTCKD
+2008 KVTYKN

-2031 NVKAGK
+2031 NVKSGK
-2037 KYKKGKKVTVKDG
+2037 KYKKGKKVIVKDS

-2062 KCKTKFKLKNK
+2062 KCKTKFKLKKK
-2073 GKNTICVWDKAGNK
+2073 GKNTIRVWDKAGNK